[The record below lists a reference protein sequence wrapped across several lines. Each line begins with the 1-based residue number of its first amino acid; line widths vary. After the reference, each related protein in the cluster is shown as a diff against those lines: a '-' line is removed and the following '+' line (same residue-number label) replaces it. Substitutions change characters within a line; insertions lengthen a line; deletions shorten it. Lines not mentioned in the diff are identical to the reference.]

1 MGKSLTT
8 SQGVP
13 EPFGGRCPCSGCPVH
28 RCRRLINA
36 RSLHIFNADPCLS
49 IDRMNKNWW
58 IENSRILECRN
69 GLFEHNEHSV
79 KRNKSPAELISFGC
93 SRTRFWRSN
102 PSYIKIYEYGCTVH
116 TQDESGS
123 FRIDPDCKGGSKNMH
138 KNFIT
143 VFWSLKMIFYRPGIF
158 VNNQS
163 KSWINLE
170 FT

>member
-1 MGKSLTT
+1 MRKSLTT
-8 SQGVP
+8 SQGSAAAGVLVRAVLYID
-13 EPFGGRCPCSGCPVH
+13 FDVLSMNG
-28 RCRRLINA
+28 
-36 RSLHIFNADPCLS
+36 LHIFNADPCLS

-79 KRNKSPAELISFGC
+79 KRNKSPAELISFCC

-102 PSYIKIYEYGCTVH
+102 PSYIKIYEYDCTVL

-123 FRIDPDCKGGSKNMH
+123 FRIDLDCKGGSKNMH

-143 VFWSLKMIFYRPGIF
+143 VFWYLKLIFFLSPRNIR
-158 VNNQS
+158 
-163 KSWINLE
+163 E
-170 FT
+170 

>member
-1 MGKSLTT
+1 M
-8 SQGVP
+8 
-13 EPFGGRCPCSGCPVH
+13 
-28 RCRRLINA
+28 
-36 RSLHIFNADPCLS
+36 HIFNGDPCLS

-58 IENSRILECRN
+58 IENSRFLECRN

-93 SRTRFWRSN
+93 SRTLAFGVLTLVILKFTST
-102 PSYIKIYEYGCTVH
+102 GCTVL

-143 VFWSLKMIFYRPGIF
+143 VFWSLKCWFFYRPGIF

-170 FT
+170 FTSIFHFRLKQSKRSNWYKNSKMYIFDQNM